1 MITSSDS
8 EYKATKRI
16 KQGKAHLAAPF
27 DELAAWISEKW
38 GVTVLNVIY
47 ERANDLHVPSLPVPR
62 MQVILEHYDEA
73 QKFDDGYNFDKT
85 KQQAIASQ
93 FLEIIN
99 RRPDHRY
106 DADGLFVVFFP
117 FAPLARQEADSQLS
131 EQEIEALKQRIG
143 NPDLWKISRPFGHVT
158 FLFYT
163 DAQAEE
169 YATMG
174 QKEEY
179 ARKYFEILKPYDEFD
194 YLSEDDFAVNFDSK
208 QNFDENYESN
218 WYYYYK

>member
-1 MITSSDS
+1 MIYD
-8 EYKATKRI
+8 
-16 KQGKAHLAAPF
+16 
-27 DELAAWISEKW
+27 
-38 GVTVLNVIY
+38 
-47 ERANDLHVPSLPVPR
+47 RANDLHVPSLPVPR
-62 MQVILEHYDEA
+62 LQVILEHYDEA
-73 QKFDDGYNFDKT
+73 QKFHDGYNFDKT

-106 DADGLFVVFFP
+106 DADGLFVVFSA

-143 NPDLWKISRPFGHVT
+143 NPDLWKISRSFGYVT

-169 YATMG
+169 YATKG

-179 ARKYFEILKPYDEFD
+179 ARMYFEILKPYDEFD